1 MLKIVPSHIYIIIAA
16 MEFFFTT
23 TTLRCITQIIFLKQ
37 IIHIYLL
44 ALYRLSQ
51 DLSFL
56 RELQEFYPDIN
67 VFFVKVPDCS
77 PSRSQC
83 NSSPPQGSPSRSQC
97 NSSGP
102 QCSPSRSQ
110 CNPSRSQCNCR
121 HGHDHNFHSTNGVII
136 DDEANCTDASNSN
149 LNNSHIIFDAH
160 PTDSNDIDV
169 ECVEDKTQSHDA
181 TSLDVFQQLLRLG
194 FLSALPLSPPP
205 PSSKLA
211 QTLTESGGSCRAPDS
226 ELVED
231 FDQFPDAVATF
242 THQVL
247 ERHLLRVTNLL
258 HLVHMRTLETF
269 ILAAFDMSR
278 DILVTPRKLEFA
290 REREAELYES
300 LMQMALLKQD
310 EIQGMIGATISGMRE
325 ELLTKATSYDFIGTC
340 RDTSNMLLE
349 LKLKK
354 ILERSII

>member
-1 MLKIVPSHIYIIIAA
+1 MYVN
-16 MEFFFTT
+16 
-23 TTLRCITQIIFLKQ
+23 R
-37 IIHIYLL
+37 
-44 ALYRLSQ
+44 LYRLLQ

-83 NSSPPQGSPSRSQC
+83 NSSRSQDNSSQPQCSKSRSQC
-97 NSSGP
+97 N
-102 QCSPSRSQ
+102 R
-110 CNPSRSQCNCR
+110 R
-121 HGHDHNFHSTNGVII
+121 HGHDHNFHSTNGVIS
-136 DDEANCTDASNSN
+136 DDETNCTDASNSN

-169 ECVEDKTQSHDA
+169 ECVDDKTQSHDA

-194 FLSALPLSPPP
+194 FLSALPLTPPP
-205 PSSKLA
+205 SSSKLA

-258 HLVHMRTLETF
+258 HLVHTRTLETF

-290 REREAELYES
+290 REREGELYES

-310 EIQGMIGATISGMRE
+310 EIQCMIAATISGMRE

-340 RDTSNMLLE
+340 RDISNMLLE

-354 ILERSII
+354 ILENQSFDFYLRLAFCRRKASNFSTNVT

>member
-1 MLKIVPSHIYIIIAA
+1 MHVN
-16 MEFFFTT
+16 
-23 TTLRCITQIIFLKQ
+23 R
-37 IIHIYLL
+37 
-44 ALYRLSQ
+44 LYHLSQ

-83 NSSPPQGSPSRSQC
+83 N
-97 NSSGP
+97 
-102 QCSPSRSQ
+102 
-110 CNPSRSQCNCR
+110 CR
-121 HGHDHNFHSTNGVII
+121 HGHDHNFQSSNGIT
-136 DDEANCTDASNSN
+136 DDEANYSDASPRINSDIIFDAQPTKPN
-149 LNNSHIIFDAH
+149 DVECVDKTQSPDTNRNSSHIIFDAH
-160 PTDSNDIDV
+160 PTNLNDV
-169 ECVEDKTQSHDA
+169 ECGDK
-181 TSLDVFQQLLRLG
+181 TSLDVFQQLLCLG
-194 FLSALPLSPPP
+194 FLSALPLSPPSP
-205 PSSKLA
+205 SSSKLA
-211 QTLTESGGSCRAPDS
+211 QTLTESGESSLAADG

-258 HLVHMRTLETF
+258 HLVHTRTLETF

-300 LMQMALLKQD
+300 LMQMALLKQN
-310 EIQGMIGATISGMRE
+310 EIQDMIAVTISGMRE
-325 ELLTKATSYDFIGTC
+325 ELLTKATSYDFIGIHVP
-340 RDTSNMLLE
+340 
-349 LKLKK
+349 KLCH
-354 ILERSII
+354 